1 MSAIESP
8 ATLAA
13 PATAPVAGR
22 RPRWRP
28 SVPHLSAL
36 GWVGLV
42 LVLVFCLLALVGPFL
57 SLDPNERTGGP
68 LEAPSGGHWFGTDD
82 LGRDVFARTA
92 VGARLSL
99 FVAVGS
105 VAAGLLIAVP
115 IGLLAGYRGGSRTD
129 SVLMRVM
136 EALQALPVFVLALF
150 VVGMTGTGSS
160 ELGPLTL
167 TPEIKV
173 IALLAVSFLPFFARV
188 TRAATLVEVQE
199 EYVDALRVVGV
210 PRRQILFG
218 ELLPNVLPPVLVQG
232 FLWVGIAVFA
242 ESALS
247 FLGLGMQ
254 PPQASLGNL
263 LSDATTS
270 LMIGGWWLSV
280 LPGLAILFVT
290 IGINLLGDEVER
302 LVSGRH

>member
-1 MSAIESP
+1 MSSLS
-8 ATLAA
+8 TSLRAA
-13 PATAPVAGR
+13 Q
-22 RPRWRP
+22 RPRRLARLRLLKR
-28 SVPHLSAL
+28 PHLSGL
-36 GWVGLV
+36 GWVGLAFV
-42 LVLVFCLLALVGPFL
+42 IAFCLLALLGPL
-57 SLDPNERTGGP
+57 ISLDPNERTGGA
-68 LEAPSGGHWFGTDD
+68 LEAPGADHWFGTDD

-99 FVAVGS
+99 FVALGS
-105 VAAGLLIAVP
+105 VIGGLVVAVP
-115 IGLLAGYRGGSRTD
+115 IGLLAGYRGGTRLD
-129 SVLMRVM
+129 NVLMRIM
-136 EALQALPVFVLALF
+136 EALQALPVFILALF

-160 ELGPLTL
+160 EFGPLTL

-188 TRAATLVEVQE
+188 TRAATLVEVQQ

-210 PRRQILFG
+210 PRRHILFG
-218 ELLPNVLPPVLVQG
+218 ELLPNVIPPVLVQG

-263 LSDATTS
+263 LSDATNS

-280 LPGLAILFVT
+280 LPGLAILLVT

-302 LVSGRH
+302 LLSGRR

>member
-1 MSAIESP
+1 MSSLS
-8 ATLAA
+8 TSLRAA
-13 PATAPVAGR
+13 QRPGPLSKLRLR
-22 RPRWRP
+22 R
-28 SVPHLSAL
+28 PHLSGL

-42 LVLVFCLLALVGPFL
+42 FVVAFCLLALVGPFI
-57 SLDPNERTGGP
+57 SLDPNERTGGA
-68 LEAPSGGHWFGTDD
+68 LEAPGTGHWFGTDD

-99 FVAVGS
+99 FVALGS
-105 VAAGLLIAVP
+105 VLGGLIVAVP
-115 IGLLAGYRGGSRTD
+115 IGLLAGYRGGTRLD
-129 SVLMRVM
+129 NVLMRIM
-136 EALQALPVFVLALF
+136 EALQALPVFILALF

-160 ELGPLTL
+160 AFGPLTL

-173 IALLAVSFLPFFARV
+173 ILLLAVSFLPFFARV
-188 TRAATLVEVQE
+188 TRAATLVEVQQ

-210 PRRQILFG
+210 PRRHIIFG
-218 ELLPNVLPPVLVQG
+218 ELLPNVIPPVLVQG

-263 LSDATTS
+263 LSDATNS

-280 LPGLAILFVT
+280 LPGLAILLVT

-302 LVSGRH
+302 LLSGRR

>member
-1 MSAIESP
+1 MSALVTP
-8 ATLAA
+8 MQ
-13 PATAPVAGR
+13 VAR
-22 RPRWRP
+22 RPRSLRLP
-28 SVPHLSAL
+28 RLSAL
-36 GWVGLV
+36 GWVGLAFV
-42 LVLVFCLLALVGPFL
+42 VAFCLLALVGPFVAV
-57 SLDPNERTGGP
+57 DPDARAGGP
-68 LEAPSGGHWFGTDD
+68 LEAPSGAHWFGTDD

-105 VAAGLLIAVP
+105 VVGGLLVAVP
-115 IGLLAGYRGGSRTD
+115 IGLLAGYRGGTRLD
-129 SVLMRVM
+129 DLLMRVM

-150 VVGMTGTGSS
+150 VVGMTGTGST

-167 TPEIKV
+167 TPQVKV
-173 IALLAVSFLPFFARV
+173 VLLLALSFLPFFARV
-188 TRAATLVEVQE
+188 TRAATLVEVQQ

-218 ELLPNVLPPVLVQG
+218 ELLPNVVPPVLVQG

-263 LSDATTS
+263 LSDATST

-280 LPGLAILFVT
+280 LPGLAILLVT
-290 IGINLLGDEVER
+290 IGINLLGDEVEG
-302 LVSGRH
+302 LLSGRR

>member
-1 MSAIESP
+1 MSALTTP
-8 ATLAA
+8 AT
-13 PATAPVAGR
+13 VAR
-22 RPRWRP
+22 RPRTLRLRL
-28 SVPHLSAL
+28 PHLTPL

-42 LVLVFCLLALVGPFL
+42 LVLAFALLALVGPL
-57 SLDPNERTGGP
+57 VAVDPDERVGGA
-68 LEAPSGGHWFGTDD
+68 LAAPGADHWFGTDD

-99 FVAVGS
+99 LVALGS
-105 VAAGLLIAVP
+105 VVAGLVIAVP
-115 IGLLAGYRGGSRTD
+115 IGLLAGYRGGSHLD
-129 SVLMRVM
+129 NALMRVM
-136 EALQALPVFVLALF
+136 EALAALPVFVLALF
-150 VVGMTGTGSS
+150 VVGMTGTGTSQV
-160 ELGPLTL
+160 GPVSLS
-167 TPEIKV
+167 PEVKV
-173 IALLAVSFLPFFARV
+173 IVLLAVSFLPFFARV
-188 TRAATLVEVQE
+188 TRAATLVEVQQ

-210 PRRQILFG
+210 PRTRIIFG
-218 ELLPNVLPPVLVQG
+218 ELLPNVIPPVLVQG

-263 LSDATTS
+263 LSDATNS

-280 LPGLAILFVT
+280 LPGAAILVVT

-302 LVSGRH
+302 LISGRR

>member
-1 MSAIESP
+1 MSAL
-8 ATLAA
+8 T
-13 PATAPVAGR
+13 TPVRIAR
-22 RPRWRP
+22 RPRRLRLRRP
-28 SVPHLSAL
+28 RLAPL

-42 LVLVFCLLALVGPFL
+42 LVLAFTLLALVGPL
-57 SLDPNERTGGP
+57 VAVDPNQRIGGA
-68 LEAPSGGHWFGTDD
+68 LEAPSSAAWFGTDD

-99 FVAVGS
+99 LVALGS
-105 VAAGLLIAVP
+105 VVTGLLVAVP
-115 IGLLAGYRGGSRTD
+115 IGLLAGYRGGSHLD
-129 SVLMRVM
+129 NGLMRVM
-136 EALQALPVFVLALF
+136 EALAALPVFVLALF
-150 VVGMTGTGSS
+150 VVGMTGTGTSQV
-160 ELGPLTL
+160 GPVSLS
-167 TPEIKV
+167 PEVKV

-188 TRAATLVEVQE
+188 TRAATLVEVQQ

-210 PRRQILFG
+210 PRRRIIFG
-218 ELLPNVLPPVLVQG
+218 ELLPNVIPPVLVQG

-263 LSDATTS
+263 LSDATNS

-280 LPGLAILFVT
+280 LPGAAILLVT

-302 LVSGRH
+302 LISGQR

>member
-1 MSAIESP
+1 MSSL
-8 ATLAA
+8 ATSLRIARS
-13 PATAPVAGR
+13 TRGLR
-22 RPRWRP
+22 LPR
-28 SVPHLSAL
+28 LSGL
-36 GWVGLV
+36 GWVGLTFV
-42 LVLVFCLLALVGPFL
+42 VAFCLLALVGPLF

-68 LEAPSGGHWFGTDD
+68 LEAPGVGHWFGTDD

-105 VAAGLLIAVP
+105 VVGGLLVAVP
-115 IGLLAGYRGGSRTD
+115 VGLLAGYRGGTRLD
-129 SVLMRVM
+129 NALMRVM

-150 VVGMTGTGSS
+150 VVGMTGTGAS
-160 ELGPLTL
+160 EIGPVTL
-167 TPEIKV
+167 TPAVKV
-173 IALLAVSFLPFFARV
+173 VLLLALSFLPFFARV
-188 TRAATLVEVQE
+188 TRAATLVEVQQ

-210 PRRQILFG
+210 PRRQIIFG

-263 LSDATTS
+263 LSDATSS

-280 LPGLAILFVT
+280 LPGLAILLVT

-302 LVSGRH
+302 LITGRR